1 MKRYFSAFLLP
12 FLFAVFFITCVNGE
26 ERPKIGLT
34 LSGGGAKGLAH
45 IGILQAIDSAGLQVD
60 YVTGTSMG
68 SIIGALYAVGYSADS
83 IRSIAENIDWTALL
97 TNKPQ
102 LRNVTADEKEELG
115 MYAVELPVVKGRP
128 RVYTG
133 IIEGQELWMTL
144 AEYFMPLYNEKD
156 FSRFERGFRCIG
168 TDVENG
174 EAVVLKEGNITDAVR
189 ASMAIPSVFTAV
201 EIDGRTLVDGGLV
214 RNFPVSDAVEMGA
227 DYLIGVNVGQPLSKA
242 DELKTPVDVLYQISF
257 YRDAEDFIEQK
268 KRCNMFIE
276 PEVFRYTAASFGD
289 SDSILDIGY
298 EEGKRHYEFFKRL
311 ADSLNTLYPA
321 PEARELSYT
330 LTDSIMIGSV
340 EYGDMP
346 EIKKE
351 SFRARFNIEGD
362 RMYSASDI
370 NDAVRRTYGTR
381 NYHSIKYHLK
391 PESGGKARLRM
402 YVEPAAAT
410 YLKAALHYNTYSGAA
425 IVANLT
431 IKNKLFRR
439 SRTYL
444 KLNIGEF
451 PKGILEYRKYFSS
464 GDKSS
469 VSARIIFDTYEL
481 PLYLDEATQTGAYRF
496 RKGEAQI
503 SAERYFRE
511 SYLRAGYSVQ
521 QNKLKPEVLSLLN
534 IEGSDLMNKGFI
546 YFYLNTLDR
555 PFFPR
560 SGWKVEAEGAMYFNQ
575 DPDYRIYLLNQ
586 EIIDSK
592 DEGIDFDPYQ
602 SIFLNSYYHAP
613 ISVRSTFLGEF
624 HSGFHFNYS
633 QAFLN
638 QFPVGGIRDIIQ
650 RQIPFAGM
658 EHGRI
663 LTNSVG
669 VLQVGWQYEVAT
681 NLFGVLRAN
690 AGMYDFSDV
699 ERLNELTI
707 GSNFI
712 EGYSATAAY
721 SSPIGPLEFSALYSH
736 KTGRFLGYVNIGLH
750 F

>member
-1 MKRYFSAFLLP
+1 MLAAMS
-12 FLFAVFFITCVNGE
+12 VVHGQG
-26 ERPKIGLT
+26 RPKVGLT

-60 YVTGTSMG
+60 YITGTSMG

-83 IRSIAENIDWTALL
+83 IRTIAENIDWTALL

-102 LRNVTADEKEELG
+102 LRTVAADEKEELG
-115 MYAVELPVVKGRP
+115 MYAVELPVVKGKP

-144 AEYFMPLYNEKD
+144 AQYFMPLYREDD
-156 FSRFERGFRCIG
+156 FSEFKRGFRCIA

-174 EAVVLKEGNITDAVR
+174 EAVVLTNGNITDAVR

-242 DELKTPVDVLYQISF
+242 DDLKSPVDVLYQISF
-257 YRDAEDFIEQK
+257 YRDAEDFAEQK
-268 KRCNMFIE
+268 QRCDMFIE
-276 PEVFRYTAASFGD
+276 PDVFNYTAASFGD
-289 SDSILDIGY
+289 TDSIMRIGY
-298 EEGKRHYEFFKRL
+298 EEGLKYYAHFKNL
-311 ADSLNTLYPA
+311 ADSLNKIQTDMA
-321 PEARELSYT
+321 ARKLSYT
-330 LTDSIMIGSV
+330 LTDSILIGDV
-340 EYGDMP
+340 LYGDIP
-346 EIKKE
+346 ANVRE
-351 SFRARFNIEGD
+351 SFSSRFSIEGQ
-362 RMYSASDI
+362 RSHSASDI
-370 NDAVRRTYGTR
+370 NDAVRRAFGTR
-381 NYHSIKYHLK
+381 NYHSIKYRLI
-391 PESGGKARLRM
+391 PDEGNKATLSM
-402 YVEPAAAT
+402 KVDPNPGT
-410 YLKAALHYNTYSGAA
+410 YLKAALHYNTYSSAA

-431 IKNKLFRR
+431 MKNKVLKR
-439 SRTYL
+439 SRTWI

-451 PKGILEYRKYFSS
+451 PKGAFEYRKYFSER
-464 GDKSS
+464 DRSS
-469 VSARIIFDTYEL
+469 VSFRVLFDTYEL
-481 PLYLDEATQTGAYRF
+481 PLYLGKATQTGAYRF
-496 RKGEAQI
+496 RKGEAQV
-503 SAERYFRE
+503 SAERYFKA
-511 SYLRAGYSVQ
+511 SYLRAGYGFQ
-521 QNKLKPEVLSLLN
+521 QNRLKPEVLSLLN
-534 IEGSDLMNKGFI
+534 IEGKDLMNKLFI
-546 YFYLNTLDR
+546 YYYHNTLDR

-560 SGWKVEAEGAMYFNQ
+560 SGWKVEAEGAVFFNQ

-586 EIIDSK
+586 EIADSQS
-592 DEGIDFDPYQ
+592 EGIDFEAYQ
-602 SIFLNSYYHAP
+602 SLFLNSYHYMP
-613 ISVRSTFLGEF
+613 LSGRSTLMTEI
-624 HSGFHFNYS
+624 HSGVHFDYS
-633 QAFLN
+633 QAFIN

-681 NLFGVLRAN
+681 NLFGMLRAN

-699 ERLNELTI
+699 ENLNELTL

-721 SSPIGPLEFSALYSH
+721 SSPIGPIEFSTLYSH
-736 KTGRFLGYVNIGLH
+736 KTGRFLGYVNIGFH